1 MGDYIIDGYT
11 LLHLPAPG
19 GYSGYNPQRDRTEE
33 KTLSGTVAFDW
44 GIVEEDV
51 QLVLESPWVRREEWL
66 SIQAR
71 AQAEDAYGVPCRYTF
86 EDPDRDYE
94 VEIVTLEGKP
104 YHQHLNAG
112 VRLVLRVL
120 SVGA

>member
-1 MGDYIIDGYT
+1 MAYILDGYEFEF
-11 LLHLPAPG
+11 LPAPG
-19 GYSGYNPQRDRTEE
+19 GYSGWNPQRVRADVQ
-33 KTLSGTVAFDW
+33 TLSSVVSMDW

-71 AQAEDAYGVPCRYTF
+71 AQAEDAYGVPKRYTF

-94 VEIVTLEGKP
+94 VEIVTLEGHP

-120 SVGA
+120 SVGT